1 VPVTGVKVPRVPE
14 ALIRAC
20 VNAASCA
27 EPHTKLAAPTNEKS
41 MLSPEVQFRTRVV
54 AEIDVSVVWQL
65 VIDAAVLTNE
75 TVLPSEIVI
84 ADDGAAVAIEI
95 PVAKTAALRI
105 DVIFLNMCIPLSLRA
120 LP

>member
-1 VPVTGVKVPRVPE
+1 
-14 ALIRAC
+14 
-20 VNAASCA
+20 
-27 EPHTKLAAPTNEKS
+27 
-41 MLSPEVQFRTRVV
+41 MLSPVVQFRTRVV
-54 AEIDVSVVWQL
+54 AEIPVRLTLQL
-65 VIDAAVLTNE
+65 VINGAVLTNE

-95 PVAKTAALRI
+95 PVAKTAAVST

>member
-1 VPVTGVKVPRVPE
+1 
-14 ALIRAC
+14 
-20 VNAASCA
+20 
-27 EPHTKLAAPTNEKS
+27 
-41 MLSPEVQFRTRVV
+41 MLSPEVQFRTRVA
-54 AEIDVSVVWQL
+54 AEIVVRLLGQL
-65 VIDAAVLTNE
+65 VIAAAMLTNV

-95 PVAKTAALRI
+95 PVAKTAAVRI